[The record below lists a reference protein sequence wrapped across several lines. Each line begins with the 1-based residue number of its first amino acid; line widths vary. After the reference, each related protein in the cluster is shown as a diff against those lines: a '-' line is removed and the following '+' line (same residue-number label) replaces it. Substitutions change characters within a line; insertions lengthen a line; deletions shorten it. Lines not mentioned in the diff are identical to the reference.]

1 MGNNFKISVNSELN
15 IDLNQQEAQDLN
27 VVSEANNNFH
37 ILHNNKS
44 YKAKLMQDNFND
56 KKYTISLDSNIFQL
70 EISND
75 LDLLIDKMGYS
86 ESSSKTLN
94 SIFAP
99 MPGIIIELKVNEGD
113 PVKEGEP
120 LFILEAMKMENAIVS
135 PKDAIIKSLSIKVG
149 ETVEKGKLLIELE

>member
-1 MGNNFKISVNSELN
+1 MGNNFKVGVNSELN
-15 IDLNQQEAQDLN
+15 FDFNRQEVKDLN
-27 VVSEANNNFH
+27 VVSEANNNYH

-44 YKAKLMQDNFND
+44 YKVKLIHANFND

-86 ESSSKTLN
+86 KSSSKTLN

-99 MPGIIIELKVNEGD
+99 MPGIIIDIK
-113 PVKEGEP
+113 VKEGDHVKEGDS

-135 PKDAIIKSLSIKVG
+135 PKDTVIKSLFIKVG
-149 ETVEKGKLLIELE
+149 DAVEKGKLLIELE

>member
-1 MGNNFKISVNSELN
+1 MGNNFKVSVNSELN
-15 IDLNQQEAQDLN
+15 FNFNQQDVKNLN
-27 VVSEANNNFH
+27 VVSEATGNFH

-44 YKAKLMQDNFND
+44 YKVKLIHDNFND

-70 EISND
+70 EISDD

-86 ESSSKTLN
+86 KSSSKTLN

-99 MPGIIIELKVNEGD
+99 MPGIIIDIKAKEGD
-113 PVKEGEP
+113 SVKEGDS

-135 PKDAIIKSLSIKVG
+135 PKDTVIKSLFIKVG
-149 ETVEKGKLLIELE
+149 DAVEKGKLLIELE